1 MNNYSQTFYENAIH
15 LKFQFC
21 EAQYGWRGAVCI
33 LGAVALNVAVCGVIF
48 RQPNS
53 TQRTVDEA
61 PEQPSDS
68 HTSKAVSKTSD
79 KDNGLCKDLSML
91 KDAKFLCYCANNF
104 LFCVGYATAMVHLP
118 AYAQTLGIDEN
129 HRSIFFSMFGPA
141 SIVGK
146 ISFGL
151 LGQIKGIRPSLI
163 YTIFFFVIGVE
174 LLLAP
179 LYLRSFTDFLI
190 FSISFGLMISTFG
203 ATLPSIMVELY
214 DVDSLSSAYGYLQ
227 LFDMVGFLLGPPVA
241 GTLVSIQYNF
251 ETFLIVFFL
260 SRQISDTLIGN
271 TTIQKYFV

>member
-1 MNNYSQTFYENAIH
+1 M
-15 LKFQFC
+15 
-21 EAQYGWRGAVCI
+21 
-33 LGAVALNVAVCGVIF
+33 ALNVAVCGVIF

-61 PEQPSDS
+61 SEKPSDS
-68 HTSKAVSKTSD
+68 HTSTTISKSSN

-118 AYAQTLGIDEN
+118 AYAQTLGIDES

-151 LGQIKGIRPSLI
+151 LGQIKGIKPSLI
-163 YTIFFFVIGVE
+163 YMIFFFVIGVE

-179 LYLRSFTDFLI
+179 LFLRSFTDFLI
-190 FSISFGLMISTFG
+190 FSISFGLMMSTFG

-241 GTLVSIQYNF
+241 GTLVPTQYKMRNIF
-251 ETFLIVFFL
+251 TGIF
-260 SRQISDTLIGN
+260 
-271 TTIQKYFV
+271 

>member
-1 MNNYSQTFYENAIH
+1 M
-15 LKFQFC
+15 
-21 EAQYGWRGAVCI
+21 
-33 LGAVALNVAVCGVIF
+33 AVCGAVF

-53 TQRTVDEA
+53 TQIAVDEV
-61 PEQPSDS
+61 PNERSDS
-68 HTSKAVSKTSD
+68 HTSTTVSKSSD

-118 AYAQTLGIDEN
+118 AYAQTLGIDEG

-146 ISFGL
+146 VSFGL
-151 LGQIKGIRPSLI
+151 LGQIKGFKPSLI
-163 YTIFFFVIGVE
+163 YTIFFFIIGVE

-179 LYLRSFTDFLI
+179 LYLRTFTDFLI
-190 FSISFGLMISTFG
+190 FSISFGLMMSTFG

-214 DVDSLSSAYGYLQ
+214 DVNSLSSAYGYLQ

-241 GTLVSIQYNF
+241 GMLVPTQYDCVHYL
-251 ETFLIVFFL
+251 TSFFL
-260 SRQISDTLIGN
+260 SRHIPHALIEKKN
-271 TTIQKYFV
+271 CAWLFNSS